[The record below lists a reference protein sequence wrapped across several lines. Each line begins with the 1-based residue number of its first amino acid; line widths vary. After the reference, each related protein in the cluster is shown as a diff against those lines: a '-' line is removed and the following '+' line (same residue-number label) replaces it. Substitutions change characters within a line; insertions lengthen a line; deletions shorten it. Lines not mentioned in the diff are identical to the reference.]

1 MAATDARP
9 VPRKGVAYR
18 HYFSIR
24 NTAGELITS
33 WTGQDSEASLD
44 GAAYADCTN
53 EATEIG
59 TSGTGYIDLT
69 TTEMNVDCLLLK
81 ITVTNTD
88 AVLPIFAIYPEEA
101 GDYRVSDSQ
110 KVDVNTIKTQSVTCA
125 AAVTIH
131 PAVGSDYKLGVEND
145 GDLTKVNTVDGI
157 SAANFGKLE
166 DLLDGTGAV
175 ATFSGVEVIAS
186 DEYAAAFSIVN
197 LAGDAVSIQGQ
208 HGSGIVIESTES
220 DGSHALWIRVATGN
234 PSDAVKL
241 SATTGSAYVPINVA
255 AIWQAL
261 TSGLTTVGSIG
272 KKLADWVLGSDN
284 MVKVS
289 ADVHTSGQTVKA
301 VTDGVD
307 LIKIGGSTDSL
318 ASFKASV
325 DALTVAQVVA
335 DVGNTESAF
344 LTDLPVKSVYYY
356 GSSDGGMV
364 LVFVSGTTN
373 AFQSRRVI
381 ASITSD
387 TSTLITLEE
396 ALDSVPAEGDTFI
409 ILGRITE
416 LS

>member
-1 MAATDARP
+1 
-9 VPRKGVAYR
+9 
-18 HYFSIR
+18 
-24 NTAGELITS
+24 
-33 WTGQDSEASLD
+33 
-44 GAAYADCTN
+44 
-53 EATEIG
+53 
-59 TSGTGYIDLT
+59 
-69 TTEMNVDCLLLK
+69 MNVDCLLLK

-396 ALDSVPAEGDTFI
+396 ALDDVPAEGDTFI